1 MTEQAYQERD
11 YDPRLAQAIDQPGVT
26 GYQRLMLSLAG
37 TQELDEPTK
46 RGLFWQLIGWM
57 GAEAGRR
64 QARPWMYLTVIL
76 LFACFVL
83 AAALYN
89 LMFLLALGL
98 I

>member
-1 MTEQAYQERD
+1 MTQTYENERE
-11 YDPRLAQAIDQPGVT
+11 YDPRLAQAIESPGIT

-46 RGLFWQLIGWM
+46 KGLFWQLIGWM

-64 QARPWMYLTVIL
+64 SARPWQYLSIMT
-76 LFACFVL
+76 L
-83 AAALYN
+83 AAVFILVAVLYN
-89 LMFLLALGL
+89 LLFLLALGL